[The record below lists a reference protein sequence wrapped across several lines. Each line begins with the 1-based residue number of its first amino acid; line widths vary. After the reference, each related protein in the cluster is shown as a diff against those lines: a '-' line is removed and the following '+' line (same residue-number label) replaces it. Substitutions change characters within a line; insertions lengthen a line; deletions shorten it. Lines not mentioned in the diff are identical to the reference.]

1 MPRGLS
7 SDQSAS
13 KSTEDISRQLQELNL
28 IRGSKNID
36 QISDKDKQEP
46 AAKTSS
52 NNDDNDDDASDNDVV
67 SDKDKEVCVQKV
79 MQVRGWLEMK
89 LKLMSDYNQDI
100 LKGRSS

>member
-1 MPRGLS
+1 MRE
-7 SDQSAS
+7 
-13 KSTEDISRQLQELNL
+13 KTKISTWKPC
-28 IRGSKNID
+28 KNID

-67 SDKDKEVCVQKV
+67 TDKDKEVCVQKV
-79 MQVRGWLEMK
+79 MQVREWLEMK